1 MNDGSKG
8 ADGLAGYET
17 VVGVGEEGEIAVV
30 DDERHGEDG
39 VRASPFGGDR
49 ARVAR
54 EARLARG

>member
-1 MNDGSKG
+1 M
-8 ADGLAGYET
+8 A
-17 VVGVGEEGEIAVV
+17 VVCVVEEGGVAVV
-30 DDERHGEDG
+30 DDERHGEDD